1 MDKRTFADLCKIEP
15 QLLSFEPIPHDIDDS
30 EFDKIYES
38 LKTHL
43 CPIVGWE
50 AKNKELRNSES
61 WDIAIKYLVYGYDF

>member
-1 MDKRTFADLCKIEP
+1 
-15 QLLSFEPIPHDIDDS
+15 LSFEPIPHDIDDS

-38 LKTHL
+38 LKNHL
-43 CPIVGWE
+43 YPLVGWE